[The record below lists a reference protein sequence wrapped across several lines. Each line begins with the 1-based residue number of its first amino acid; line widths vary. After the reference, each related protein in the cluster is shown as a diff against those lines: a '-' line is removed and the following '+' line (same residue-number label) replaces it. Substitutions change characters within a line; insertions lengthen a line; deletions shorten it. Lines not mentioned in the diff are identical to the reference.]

1 MIHYD
6 RTGAL
11 HVQLEFREYVQ
22 IHEEHTNDMY
32 ERTIG
37 GICLR
42 PTGNNQGRHWFMSY
56 DTGAWITHHRWTPLL
71 MPREVI
77 QCVNHIG
84 QEQGMPDTLAF
95 ADHHGNELEDQLED
109 INDEDDDSYQPPDD
123 ATNEYSN
130 DNFSFDGTNTHGS
143 DDMMIVMLMMEMLP
157 ELGTMTITIMGV
169 TMRFFNRK
177 CSMTHFQRLLVCC
190 FENALTID
198 LLFFNNQCEY

>member
-56 DTGAWITHHRWTPLL
+56 ATGAWITHHRWTPLL

-84 QEQGMPDTLAF
+84 QEQGMPDTLTF

-123 ATNEYSN
+123 ATNEY
-130 DNFSFDGTNTHGS
+130 NTAMTIS
-143 DDMMIVMLMMEMLP
+143 LVKNRECLTLSLLLTTMEMNLKTS
-157 ELGTMTITIMGV
+157 LRT
-169 TMRFFNRK
+169 
-177 CSMTHFQRLLVCC
+177 
-190 FENALTID
+190 
-198 LLFFNNQCEY
+198 